1 MEKKKILCYHTSVK
15 ITLMRDPIVPN
26 RKGKNS
32 MEQFFKLKEHGT
44 DVKTELA
51 AGLTTFMTMAY
62 ILAVNPSILS
72 ASGMDAGAIFTA
84 TALASAIASF
94 LMAFLANLP
103 FVLSAGMGLNAYFAY
118 TVVLG
123 MGYSWQMALT
133 AVFVEGLIFVVLSL
147 TNVREAIFN
156 AIPATLKIAVSV
168 GIGLFI
174 TFIGLQN
181 AHIVVDSATLVS
193 VFSFKGSIA
202 NGTFNSEG
210 ITVLLA
216 ILGILITAILMLRN
230 IKGAILLGII
240 ATWVLGIIC
249 QLIGLYVPNPEAGFY
264 SVIPSGIISMP
275 ASVAPTLFK
284 LDFSSILSVDFI
296 VVMFAFLFVDMF
308 DTLGTLIGCASS
320 SEGITGIK
328 GALLSD
334 AIGTMCGA
342 CLGTSTIT
350 TFVESASGIAE
361 GGRTGLTAIASG
373 ALFLLALFF
382 SPLFLTIPS
391 FATAPALV
399 MVGFLMMQQV
409 SKIEWDN
416 ILEAIPAFICI
427 FAMAF
432 MYSISEGICFGIISY
447 TVLNVASGKAKQV
460 TPLMY
465 VLTVVFILKYI
476 LI

>member
-1 MEKKKILCYHTSVK
+1 
-15 ITLMRDPIVPN
+15 
-26 RKGKNS
+26 

-72 ASGMDAGAIFTA
+72 ASGMDSGAIFTA

-123 MGYSWQMALT
+123 MGYTWQMALT
-133 AVFVEGLIFVVLSL
+133 AVFVEGLIFIILSL

-193 VFSFKGSIA
+193 VFSFKGSIEA
-202 NGTFNSEG
+202 GTFNSEG

-230 IKGAILLGII
+230 VKGAILLGII
-240 ATWVLGIIC
+240 C
-249 QLIGLYVPNPEAGFY
+249 QLIGIYVPNPEAGFY
-264 SVIPSGIISMP
+264 SVIPSGIVSMP

-284 LDFSSILSVDFI
+284 LDFSNVLSVDFI

-308 DTLGTLIGCASS
+308 DTLGTLIGCAAKADLLDE
-320 SEGITGIK
+320 EGKLPGIK

-342 CLGTSTIT
+342 FLGTSTIT

-361 GGRTGLTAIASG
+361 GGRTGLTAIAAG
-373 ALFLLALFF
+373 GLFLLSLFF

-409 SKIEWDN
+409 AKIEWDN